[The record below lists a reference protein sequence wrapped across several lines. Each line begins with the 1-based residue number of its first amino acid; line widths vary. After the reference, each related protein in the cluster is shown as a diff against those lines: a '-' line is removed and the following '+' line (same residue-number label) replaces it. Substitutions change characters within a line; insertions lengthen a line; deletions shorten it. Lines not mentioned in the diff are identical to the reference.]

1 VFFLFVFTPYKSEE
15 AALVWISIVQDW
27 CRIWKGYPWNA
38 RWIVAKNLRE
48 GTAFGSRKLVIQGD
62 LFPQKPVG
70 IIIFTSTGCSK
81 IK

>member
-1 VFFLFVFTPYKSEE
+1 
-15 AALVWISIVQDW
+15 
-27 CRIWKGYPWNA
+27 
-38 RWIVAKNLRE
+38 VAKNLRE